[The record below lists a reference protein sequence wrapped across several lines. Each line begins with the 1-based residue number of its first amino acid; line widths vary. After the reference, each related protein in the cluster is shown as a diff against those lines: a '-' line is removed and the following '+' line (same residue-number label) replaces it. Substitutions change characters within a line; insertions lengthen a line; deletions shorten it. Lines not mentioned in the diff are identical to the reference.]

1 MTRSDA
7 EPDPRARR
15 VWPVVVPFALVAGL
29 AVAWSGGWFYAASVA
44 EKTIAGWREREA
56 RSGRI
61 HACGSQTIGGFPF
74 RIEVRCTDPS
84 IEFRTAT
91 PPVVAKGRDILVMA
105 QIYDPTL
112 LISEF
117 SGPATVAESGQPARW
132 TANWTLA
139 QSSVRGRPRGPERA
153 SLAIDGFTL
162 DEPVANGAL
171 TMVRADRVEL
181 HARVAPAAD
190 AQSPAVDLVIRLA
203 KAELPNGGPF
213 LRNPTDADVTAAV
226 RGLKDLAP
234 KPWSVRL
241 RELQAAGGRLDVGRA
256 RLQQGDTVAV
266 ASGTLA
272 LTPQGRLDGT
282 LRVTVAGLEKIA
294 PALGIDKIAP
304 GSGLDR
310 LTTPGAGLDRI
321 LPGLGG
327 MVRNKVESGGVLGL
341 LGEPGELEGR
351 KAVTLPLRISDGA
364 MFLGP
369 VPIGRLPPLF

>member
-1 MTRSDA
+1 MPHID
-7 EPDPRARR
+7 PDPRTRR
-15 VWPVVVPFALVAGL
+15 VWPVVVPFVLVAAL
-29 AVAWSGGWFYAASVA
+29 AAAWTGGWFYAVSVA

-56 RSGRI
+56 RSGRV
-61 HACGSQTIGGFPF
+61 HACASQTIGGFPF
-74 RIEVRCTDPS
+74 RIEVRCTEPS
-84 IEFRTAT
+84 VAFMTAQ
-91 PPVVAKGRDILVMA
+91 PQVVLKGGDVLVAA

-112 LISEF
+112 LISEL
-117 SGPATVAESGQPARW
+117 SGPATVAEPGRSPSLI
-132 TANWTLA
+132 ANWKLA
-139 QSSVRGRPRGPERA
+139 QSSVRGRPRAPERA
-153 SLAIDGFTL
+153 SLAIDRLVL

-171 TMVRADRVEL
+171 TVARADRVEL
-181 HARVAPAAD
+181 HARVAPGGE
-190 AQSPAVDLVIRLA
+190 AQPPAIDLVVRLA

-213 LRNPTDADVTAAV
+213 LRSPTDADVTAVV

-241 RELQAAGGRLDVGRA
+241 RDLQAAGGKLEVSRA
-256 RLQQGDTVAV
+256 RLQQGDVLAVAV
-266 ASGTLA
+266 GTLA
-272 LTPQGRLDGT
+272 LTPRGRLDGT

-341 LGEPGELEGR
+341 LGEPAELEGR

-369 VPIGRLPPLF
+369 VPVGKLPPLF